1 MNWLKSFKP
10 QKLTALRELDMKIF
24 ESAAL
29 SAQPITEDL
38 KKKLG
43 EDSEEFELKFM
54 PVLFE
59 FLYFYLH
66 LANRSAFTQL
76 GGEKSQKLSHEMIR
90 ISIELTIEAQMG
102 HWPEN
107 LREGIKKDSFHNY
120 NVAESNYAM
129 CKDILLKPEDDT
141 KTIDKIA
148 TGQKSKSMIGQLI
161 DNISEIITGKVN
173 TDILFQLQVWEA
185 VVKILEKNK
194 KDIDVL
200 IPKAFAELK

>member
-10 QKLTALRELDMKIF
+10 QKLTALMELDMKIF
-24 ESAAL
+24 ESAAF
-29 SAQPITEDL
+29 SAQPTIEDL

-43 EDSEEFELKFM
+43 ADSKEFKLKFM

-66 LANRSAFTQL
+66 LANRSSFAQL
-76 GGEKSQKLSHEMIR
+76 GAEKSRKLSHEMVKL
-90 ISIELTIEAQMG
+90 SIERTIETQMG

-120 NVAESNYAM
+120 NVAEANYAM

-148 TGQKSKSMIGQLI
+148 TGQKSKSMVGQLI
-161 DNISEIITGKVN
+161 DNASEIITGKVN
-173 TDILFQLQVWEA
+173 TDIIFQLQVWEI
-185 VVKILEKNK
+185 VTKTLEKNK
-194 KDIDVL
+194 KDIDAL

>member
-24 ESAAL
+24 ESATF
-29 SAQPITEDL
+29 SAQPVTEDL

-43 EDSEEFELKFM
+43 ADSKEFNLKFM

-66 LANRSAFTQL
+66 IANRSAFAQL
-76 GGEKSQKLSHEMIR
+76 GPEKSQKLSHEMVR
-90 ISIELTIEAQMG
+90 LSIETTVETQMS

-120 NVAESNYAM
+120 NVAEANYAM
-129 CKDILLKPEDDT
+129 CKDILLKSEDDI

-148 TGQKSKSMIGQLI
+148 TGQKSKSMVGQLI
-161 DNISEIITGKVN
+161 DNVSEIITGKVN
-173 TDILFQLQVWEA
+173 TDIVLQLQVWEI
-185 VVKILEKNK
+185 VVKMLEKNK
-194 KDIDVL
+194 KDIEVL
-200 IPKAFAELK
+200 IPKAFGELK